1 VTRRPG
7 RAVAALLLAA
17 ALLGACGERKPP
29 EPAVELRP
37 LTFADLPGWQDD
49 DPSLTL
55 EAFRRSCAILSRR
68 DPAAAM
74 GPAGWAGRVGDWSAV
89 CAAAEAVAPSAPA
102 ARDFFERGFAP
113 AAITDRGEAEGLFT
127 GYYEPLLAGSLQ
139 PDARFAVPLHRRPP
153 DLVAVD
159 LGEFDESLNGRRI
172 AGRVVDG
179 RLRPYL
185 DRAAIDRGGLAGR
198 GLELLWVDDAVG
210 KFFLQVQGSGLVELA
225 DGRRLRIGYADQN
238 GRAYRAIG
246 RDLVEMGELAREEV
260 SLQTIRD
267 WLRAHPERAQEL
279 MERNPSYVFFRELG
293 DAATTP
299 GPLGAQNVAL
309 APERSIAV
317 DRRFVPLGV
326 PLWLDTTAP
335 YPEGERPFR
344 RLLVAQD
351 TGGAIKGP
359 VRGDVF
365 WGSGE
370 RAEHIA
376 GHMRSRGRWFA
387 LLPRALV
394 PTS

>member
-1 VTRRPG
+1 
-7 RAVAALLLAA
+7 
-17 ALLGACGERKPP
+17 
-29 EPAVELRP
+29 
-37 LTFADLPGWQDD
+37 
-49 DPSLTL
+49 
-55 EAFRRSCAILSRR
+55 
-68 DPAAAM
+68 
-74 GPAGWAGRVGDWSAV
+74 
-89 CAAAEAVAPSAPA
+89 
-102 ARDFFERGFAP
+102 
-113 AAITDRGEAEGLFT
+113 
-127 GYYEPLLAGSLQ
+127 
-139 PDARFAVPLHRRPP
+139 
-153 DLVAVD
+153 VAVD